1 MIEKKLNVT
10 ISAKELYNSTDSR
23 AVEALKCMCELLAFD
38 AALQQE
44 LATINELAE
53 SCETEKQKLSDERL
67 QDFSVT
73 LTFKDKSLDLAL
85 CSMDTYDAFCNLL
98 LTALNEI
105 DMNR

>member
-1 MIEKKLNVT
+1 MTEKQLNVT
-10 ISAKELYNSTDSR
+10 ISTKELYSSTDSR
-23 AVEALKCMCELLAFD
+23 AIDAIKCMCELLAFD
-38 AALQQE
+38 AAIQQE

-53 SCETEKQKLSDERL
+53 SCETEKQELSDERL

-73 LTFKDKSLDLAL
+73 LTFKNKSLKLAL
-85 CSMDTYDAFCNLL
+85 CNMDTYDAFCNLL

>member
-1 MIEKKLNVT
+1 MTEKNLNVT
-10 ISAKELYNSTDSR
+10 ISAKERYSSTDSS
-23 AVEALKCMCELLAFD
+23 AIDAIKCMCELLAFD
-38 AALQQE
+38 AAIQQE

-73 LTFKDKSLDLAL
+73 LTFKNKSLKLAL
-85 CSMDTYDAFCNLL
+85 CNMDTYDVFCDLL

>member
-1 MIEKKLNVT
+1 MKDEKLNVA
-10 ISAKELYNSTDSR
+10 IKVEELYRTTSSR
-23 AVEALKCMCELLAFD
+23 SAEAIKHMCELIAFD

-53 SCETEKQKLSDERL
+53 SFETKKKQLSDERL

-73 LTFKDKSLDLAL
+73 LTFKDRSLDLAL
-85 CSMDTYDAFCNLL
+85 CNMDTYDAFCNLL